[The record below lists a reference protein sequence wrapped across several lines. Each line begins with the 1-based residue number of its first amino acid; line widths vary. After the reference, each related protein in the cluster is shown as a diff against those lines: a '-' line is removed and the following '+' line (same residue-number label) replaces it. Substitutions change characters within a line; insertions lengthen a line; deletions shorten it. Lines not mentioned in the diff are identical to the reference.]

1 MLDDYQDCN
10 ERLGLYCYYRESNP
24 CEWSLWREAANEA
37 DEVQLTP
44 WMDLGPDGGIWV
56 MWDEGAE
63 YMLVLDYRDNAA
75 QPPVARQALMHLPS
89 GRKTDFIFTGELRLM
104 YGGAECINMAS
115 YALLILAY
123 PHDYASNPAVRGAAL
138 YDRQLRELIGPCIA
152 RISPEGDQ
160 FQYVQVRLRNTDGSL
175 VSGLFDYRAA
185 RFVIPA
191 EYEELFAHQGCWIG
205 NRADSSDLRDA
216 QGQLIASYPHTL
228 HQNWSKDGTLYAE
241 RNGLWGKADAK
252 GQIVLEPYA
261 ASADILDA
269 EPKQFSRLTL
279 ASDAAPAL
287 CLDAATLAAL
297 ITATGELGISIKYEG
312 VDREEG
318 GDGMLDVCRATLPG
332 NAPALLLEEQWGD
345 AKFLILTAPWRKLP
359 AGTMLALTGK
369 SRVRTLAEGGAED
382 DFLQVVFAQSIELA
396 LD

>member
-1 MLDDYQDCN
+1 MLDHYQGCN
-10 ERLGLYCYYRESNP
+10 ENLGLYCYYCEDNP
-24 CEWSLWREAANEA
+24 REWSLWREATDDA

-56 MWDEGAE
+56 FWDEGEE
-63 YMLVLDYRDNAA
+63 YMLVLDYRDNAT

-89 GRKTDFIFTGELRLM
+89 GRKTDFIFTGDLRLM
-104 YGGAECINMAS
+104 YGGVENINMAGN
-115 YALLILAY
+115 ALLILAH
-123 PHDYASNPAVRGAAL
+123 PHDYASNPEVRGAAL

-160 FQYVQVRLRNTDGSL
+160 LQYVQVRLRNTDGSL
-175 VSGLFDYRAA
+175 VSGLFDYRTAQ
-185 RFVIPA
+185 FVIPA
-191 EYEELFAHQGCWIG
+191 EYDELFAHQGCWIG
-205 NRADSSDLRDA
+205 NRAGGCDLRDA
-216 QGQLIASYPHTL
+216 QGQIIASYPHTL
-228 HQNWSKDGTLYAE
+228 HQNWSGDGMLYAE
-241 RNGLWGKADAK
+241 RNGLWGRADAK

-261 ASADILDA
+261 QDPTILDA
-269 EPKQFSRLTL
+269 EPKQFARLSL
-279 ASDAAPAL
+279 VAEAAPAL
-287 CLDAATLAAL
+287 CLDAATMAAL
-297 ITATGELGISIKYEG
+297 ISATGELGISIKYEG

-332 NAPALLLEEQWGD
+332 NAPAILLEEQWGD
-345 AKFLILTAPWRKLP
+345 AKFLVLTAPWRKLP

-382 DFLQVVFAQSIELA
+382 DFLQTVFAQSIGLA